1 MIREQWRSRENGA
14 YSISMTDRWVVPIA
28 ALGSGDL
35 PIAGGKGANLGAL
48 TAAGFPVPN
57 GFVVTTAAYDAAI
70 TAAGM
75 NDLIAGGLSPDV
87 ADGQQLREAIR
98 RLSLPA
104 DLRQAVVEQYLA
116 LGAGPVAVRSSATAE
131 DLPGAAFAGQQDTFL
146 DVAGEESVLEA
157 VTACWASL
165 WTDRALAYRRRQHIA
180 ATEVSIAVVVQRMV
194 PADAAGVMFTANPL
208 TGRRDEIVVD
218 ATAGLGEAVVSGT
231 VTPEHYVLDRTGRC
245 REWTPGQGG
254 ADGERHRS
262 SGSTTADDGSP
273 GMLLSPTTRSTL
285 ADLAVQATELF
296 GVPQDMEWA
305 LADNV
310 VWIVQARPMT
320 ALPPAPRRLNLFQRR
335 ISPFYLEMFH
345 QRPLPLDVSGWIEH
359 GVAVMLRGMTGSVGV
374 RFPPL
379 PEWLPQEDGLVTEL
393 VPPWPRPTWGVLGAP
408 RSIRRRVRRYHPATW
423 TADPRFPALV
433 GSMRRLAAEDLRTRT
448 WAQLLS
454 LVEEVFETTKLLTG
468 LRVDYLPAAFVA
480 QLRLQVLLLL
490 LRRRRLASALVAG
503 AVSRTSQANAALEGL
518 AEHLRA
524 DDHLRGIVQSLPAAE
539 LLPRLRTDPA
549 AVPFLTAF
557 DAFLAEYGHRE
568 TVSVVLTSPPTWSDA
583 PEVVLGLV
591 QVLLAE
597 PTARVDQSGEALGEL
612 LRHPLLRIRRLHK
625 RAAATVQDAR
635 IGLATREDTH
645 FYLTLGLPPLRRAF
659 LECGR
664 RLHLAGVL
672 TQPSDVFYLQLA
684 ELQSIGDPAALPE
697 EQRRQYRALVRRR
710 VLRTEQLRHVPLLN
724 PESLLAERP
733 IPAGV
738 LLTGTPASRGVATG
752 AARIIAGPAEFA
764 SLRGG
769 EVLVCPYTNPSWTP
783 LFQRACA
790 VVVDTGGLG
799 SHAAIVAREYG
810 IPAVMGTGTG
820 TTTLAPGQRITVDG
834 DQGIVVAD
842 SSGD

>member
-1 MIREQWRSRENGA
+1 MI
-14 YSISMTDRWVVPIA
+14 DRWVVPIA

-35 PIAGGKGANLGAL
+35 AVAGGKGANLGAL
-48 TAAGFPVPN
+48 TAAGFPVPD

-70 TAAGM
+70 AAAGV
-75 NDLIAGGLSPDV
+75 NDLIAGLEPGTT
-87 ADGQQLREAIR
+87 DGQQLRATIR
-98 RLSLPA
+98 RLVLPA
-104 DLRQAVVEQYLA
+104 SLRQAVIQQYRA
-116 LGAGPVAVRSSATAE
+116 LGGGPVAVRSSATAE

-146 DVAGEESVLEA
+146 NVAGEDSVLDA
-157 VTACWASL
+157 LTACWASL
-165 WTDRALAYRRRQHIA
+165 WTDRAMDYRRRQDIA
-180 ATEVSIAVVVQRMV
+180 PAEVSIAVVVQRMV

-218 ATAGLGEAVVSGT
+218 ATPGLGDAVVSGT
-231 VTPEHYVLDRTGRC
+231 VTPEHYVLDPAGRC
-245 REWTPGQGG
+245 REWTPGEGG
-254 ADGERHRS
+254 TDSEPHHS
-262 SGSTTADDGSP
+262 SRSTTADGSP
-273 GMLLSPTTRSTL
+273 GMLLSPTTQSTL
-285 ADLAVQATELF
+285 ADLAVRATELF

-305 LADNV
+305 VADDV

-320 ALPPAPRRLNLFQRR
+320 ALPPAPRRLNLLQRR

-359 GVAVMLRGMTGSVGV
+359 GIAVMLRGMTGSVGV

-379 PEWLPQEDGLVTEL
+379 LEWLPQEDGVVTEL
-393 VPPWPRPTWGVLGAP
+393 VPPWPRPTWRVLGAP
-408 RSIRRRVRRYHPATW
+408 RSIRRRVRRYHAATW
-423 TADPRFPALV
+423 TADPRFPVMV
-433 GSMRRLAAEDLRTRT
+433 GSMRRLTAEDLGTKT
-448 WAQLLS
+448 WAQLLN

-490 LRRRRLASALVAG
+490 LRRRRLASPLVAG
-503 AVSRTSQANAALEGL
+503 AVSRTSQANAALEAL
-518 AEHLRA
+518 AEHVRG
-524 DDHLRGIVQSLPAAE
+524 DDHLRGIVQSVPAAE
-539 LLPRLRTDPA
+539 LLPRLRADPA
-549 AVPFLTAF
+549 ATSFLTAF
-557 DAFLAEYGHRE
+557 DEFLTEYGHRE
-568 TVSVVLTSPPTWSDA
+568 TVSVVLTSPPTWSGA

-591 QVLLAE
+591 QVLLTE
-597 PTARVDQSGEALGEL
+597 PTARVDQSGDALWEL
-612 LRHPLLRIRRLHK
+612 LRHPLLRIPRLQD

-664 RLHLAGVL
+664 RLQSAGVL
-672 TQPSDVFYLQLA
+672 TEASDIFYLRLA
-684 ELQSIGDPAALPE
+684 ELHAIGDPLALPE

-710 VLRTEQLRHVPLLN
+710 VLRIEQLRHVPLLN
-724 PESLLAERP
+724 PESLFAERA
-733 IPAGV
+733 IPAGA

-752 AARIIAGPAEFA
+752 AARIIAGPADFA
-764 SLRGG
+764 NLRSG

-820 TTTLAPGQRITVDG
+820 TSTLTPGQRITVDG
-834 DQGIVVAD
+834 DKGFVVAD
-842 SSGD
+842 PSGD